1 MKEVNKNCI
10 IDKDG
15 NCIGYHT
22 PSVAKGD
29 RSALTLPPKG
39 DNLANSSQE
48 LRDYNPEL
56 VEELAMLLYN
66 QQTFTTLANMRPWIK
81 AIDEDKDYYFELVRK
96 VLDVVRSFDE
106 KNN

>member
-1 MKEVNKNCI
+1 MKK
-10 IDKDG
+10 DK
-15 NCIGYHT
+15 
-22 PSVAKGD
+22 
-29 RSALTLPPKG
+29 
-39 DNLANSSQE
+39 QE

-96 VLDVVRSFDE
+96 VLDVVRKHD
-106 KNN
+106 NL